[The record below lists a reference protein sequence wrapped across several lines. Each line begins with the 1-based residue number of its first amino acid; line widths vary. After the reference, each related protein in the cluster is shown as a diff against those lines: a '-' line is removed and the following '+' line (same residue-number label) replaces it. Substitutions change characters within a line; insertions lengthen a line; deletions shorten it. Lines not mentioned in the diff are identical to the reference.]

1 MHRVWSCLLRAAGR
15 RGLALA
21 TQLDLQPVVAHTR
34 ACMGTLAH
42 ALGDCTLARTQIKEG
57 VALAR
62 RVDDRIGMAWALY
75 NLGCLALDQD
85 DNPAARA
92 WLSESV
98 SSFPEFDRLGFVHGL
113 AVFARLSGRS

>member
-1 MHRVWSCLLRAAGR
+1 MRW
-15 RGLALA
+15 
-21 TQLDLQPVVAHTR
+21 
-34 ACMGTLAH
+34 
-42 ALGDCTLARTQIKEG
+42 GDCTLARTQIKEG

-92 WLSESV
+92 WLSESELV
-98 SSFPEFDRLGFVHGL
+98 S
-113 AVFARLSGRS
+113 